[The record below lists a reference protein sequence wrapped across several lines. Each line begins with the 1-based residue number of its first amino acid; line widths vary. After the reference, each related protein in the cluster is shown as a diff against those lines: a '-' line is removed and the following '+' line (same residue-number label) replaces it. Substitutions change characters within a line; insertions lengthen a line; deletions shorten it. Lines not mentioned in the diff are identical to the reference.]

1 MTDISQRELGVTQ
14 QGHYAGA
21 VSRLVAF
28 CCDQAIATICFSI
41 ATASLTYIIVVI
53 TPDNYQLQIPS
64 PLLSGVYVFWLFT
77 YYAYPWSTSG
87 KTAGMAILGLR
98 VVQRDGS
105 QTTLRCGILRTVMF
119 PLGFITL
126 GLGFLGIITN
136 REHQAL
142 YDRIAKTTVVYD
154 WDARGARLRF
164 LARSASPSSP
174 DYLASQALEG
184 PTEPVS

>member
-41 ATASLTYIIVVI
+41 ATGSLTYIVTVI
-53 TPDNYQLQIPS
+53 SPDNYELQIPPS
-64 PLLSGVYVFWLFT
+64 VLTAFFVFWLFL
-77 YYAYPWSTSG
+77 YYSYPWSTSG

-105 QTTLRCGILRTVMF
+105 PTTLRCGILRTLMF

-126 GLGFLGIITN
+126 GLGFVGIITN
-136 REHQAL
+136 KEHLAI
-142 YDRIAKTTVVYD
+142 YDRIAKTAVVYD

-164 LARSASPSSP
+164 LARSAPSSSP
-174 DYLASQALEG
+174 DHLTSQSISDAPEQI
-184 PTEPVS
+184 

>member
-41 ATASLTYIIVVI
+41 ATASLTYLIVVI
-53 TPDNYQLQIPS
+53 TPDNYQLQIPP
-64 PLLSGVYVFWLFT
+64 PLLSGIYVFWLFV

-105 QTTLRCGILRTVMF
+105 QTTLRCGTLRTLMF
-119 PLGFITL
+119 PLGFITF
-126 GLGFLGIITN
+126 GLGFIGIITN

-142 YDRIAKTTVVYD
+142 YDRIAKTSVVYD

-164 LARSASPSSP
+164 LARSAAPSSP
-174 DYLASQALEG
+174 NYLESQAIDSPNES
-184 PTEPVS
+184 V

>member
-105 QTTLRCGILRTVMF
+105 QTSLRCGILRTIMF

-164 LARSASPSSP
+164 LARSAAPSSP
-174 DYLASQALEG
+174 DYLASQAMEG
-184 PTEPVS
+184 PTEPV

>member
-1 MTDISQRELGVTQ
+1 
-14 QGHYAGA
+14 
-21 VSRLVAF
+21 VAF

>member
-53 TPDNYQLQIPS
+53 TPDNYKLQMP
-64 PLLSGVYVFWLFT
+64 PTLVTCLYVFWLFI
-77 YYAYPWSTSG
+77 YYSYPWSTSG

-105 QTTLRCGILRTVMF
+105 QTTLRCGVLRTVMF

-126 GLGFLGIITN
+126 GLGFIGIITN
-136 REHQAL
+136 KEHQAL
-142 YDRIAKTTVVYD
+142 YDRIAKTTVVYG

-164 LARSASPSSP
+164 LARNSPPSSP
-174 DYLASQALEG
+174 DHTPAQTPEG
-184 PTEPVS
+184 PSQSD

>member
-1 MTDISQRELGVTQ
+1 
-14 QGHYAGA
+14 
-21 VSRLVAF
+21 
-28 CCDQAIATICFSI
+28 
-41 ATASLTYIIVVI
+41 
-53 TPDNYQLQIPS
+53 
-64 PLLSGVYVFWLFT
+64 
-77 YYAYPWSTSG
+77 
-87 KTAGMAILGLR
+87 MAILGLR

-105 QTTLRCGILRTVMF
+105 QTSLRCGILRTIMF

-164 LARSASPSSP
+164 LARSAAPSSP
-174 DYLASQALEG
+174 DYLASQAMEG
-184 PTEPVS
+184 PTEPV

>member
-53 TPDNYQLQIPS
+53 TPDKYKLQLPPTLVS
-64 PLLSGVYVFWLFT
+64 AVYLFWLFL
-77 YYAYPWSTSG
+77 YYSYPWSTSG

-105 QTTLRCGILRTVMF
+105 QTTLRCGVLRTLMF
-119 PLGFITL
+119 PLGFITF
-126 GLGFLGIITN
+126 GLGFIGVITN

-164 LARSASPSSP
+164 LARNAPPSSP
-174 DYLASQALEG
+174 DHLASQAIDS
-184 PTEPVS
+184 PNDPV

>member
-28 CCDQAIATICFSI
+28 GCDQAIATLCFSI
-41 ATASLTYIIVVI
+41 ATASLTYIVVVI
-53 TPDNYQLQIPS
+53 SPDNYQLKIP
-64 PLLSGVYVFWLFT
+64 PAILTVVFVFWLFL

-105 QTTLRCGILRTVMF
+105 PTNLRCGVLRTIMF

-126 GLGFLGIITN
+126 GIGFLGIITN
-136 REHQAL
+136 REHLAI
-142 YDRIAKTTVVYD
+142 YDRIAKTAVVYD

-164 LARSASPSSP
+164 LARSAPPSSP
-174 DYLASQALEG
+174 DHLSSQAASEAI
-184 PTEPVS
+184 EHI